1 MNSNIKEI
9 GKIGLYEDDSDAIE
23 NAIEVDNLTVYYQR
37 VCALSNVSLRVKD
50 REFLGIIG
58 PNGGGKSTLLK
69 AILGLVTPYSG
80 DIRIFGKSP
89 KKAHGIMGYVPQ
101 FTSFHR
107 DFPISVEETVLMG
120 RLSGKIPMFHKYTKE
135 DIDIT
140 HTLMEKLEIYHLRNR
155 QIGQL
160 SGGQFQRALIA
171 RALTTRP
178 RILLLDEPT
187 ASLDTE
193 AKSHIYSIL
202 VELNQDMTIIMVT
215 HDMGAIS
222 THVESLACLN
232 RELFYHGRS
241 ELSEDLINAIH
252 GCPVD
257 IIAHGTIPHRVLREH
272 HGNGGTSH
280 D

>member
-1 MNSNIKEI
+1 MNNKTINV
-9 GKIGLYEDDSDAIE
+9 GNIGLYEVDSGATA
-23 NAIEVDNLTVYYQR
+23 NVIEVDNLTVYYRQ
-37 VCALSNVSLRVKD
+37 VCALSHVSLRVRDK
-50 REFLGIIG
+50 EFLGIIG

-80 DIRIFGKSP
+80 DIRILGRSP
-89 KKAHGIMGYVPQ
+89 KRAHGIMGYVPQ

-120 RLSGKIPMFHKYTKE
+120 RLSGRIPFFHKYSRE
-135 DIDIT
+135 DMDIT
-140 HTLMEKLEIYHLRNR
+140 HSLMEKLEIYHLRNR

-171 RALTTRP
+171 RALTTKP
-178 RILLLDEPT
+178 RILMLDEPT

-202 VELNQDMTIIMVT
+202 EELNQDMTIIMVT

-232 RELFYHGRS
+232 RELFYHGHS
-241 ELSEDLINAIH
+241 ELSEDVINSIH

-257 IIAHGTIPHRVLREH
+257 IIAHGTIPHRVLKDH
-272 HGNGGTSH
+272 HGKGGTSH